1 MSSEIGLIICATIAM
16 IQIYKSITREKK
28 KNSAEGAL
36 SAKTNS
42 DCIKYLISRSLTDS
56 NIEQ

>member
-1 MSSEIGLIICATIAM
+1 MSSEIGLIICATIAR
-16 IQIYKSITREKK
+16 IQNYKSITRKKEKK
-28 KNSAEGAL
+28 SDVVAL

-42 DCIKYLISRSLTDS
+42 NCIKYLISRSLTDS

>member
-1 MSSEIGLIICATIAM
+1 MSSEIGLIICATIAR
-16 IQIYKSITREKK
+16 IQNYKSITMEKK

-36 SAKTNS
+36 SAKNNL